1 MNSITDWFGWV
12 FCDWAFSLF
21 KHHELSAWVIA
32 KAEGKPMTFSLLRP
46 RIATFLYGI
55 GCWFYSRND

>member
-1 MNSITDWFGWV
+1 MNDRIGWV
-12 FCDWAFSLF
+12 FCDMAFSLF
-21 KHHELSAWVIA
+21 KHDELSACVIA
-32 KAEGKPMTFSLLRP
+32 KAQEKPMTFSLLRP